1 MKKAKLKTYGDMARH
16 LWNTFTKLA
25 SDYARIDIT
34 FNLYITYGIKELKQN
49 RRNAMKGISTNNLDQ
64 NSNFLLTQKY
74 FGQLV
79 KTKWNFSN
87 FSLIVSLKIILKV
100 FLNIFV
106 DHIMD
111 RLPAVLS
118 FR

>member
-16 LWNTFTKLA
+16 LWNTFTKRA

-34 FNLYITYGIKELKQN
+34 FDLYMTYGIKELKQN
-49 RRNAMKGISTNNLDQ
+49 RKNAVKGISANNLDQ

-79 KTKWNFSN
+79 SDKN
-87 FSLIVSLKIILKV
+87 LI
-100 FLNIFV
+100 N
-106 DHIMD
+106 
-111 RLPAVLS
+111 
-118 FR
+118 

>member
-1 MKKAKLKTYGDMARH
+1 MFISSANVQQKDNASGRFFVDYARTVPVKKAKLKTYGDMARH

-34 FNLYITYGIKELKQN
+34 FDLYITYGIKELKQN
-49 RRNAMKGISTNNLDQ
+49 RRNAVKGISTNNLDQ

-79 KTKWNFSN
+79 SDKN
-87 FSLIVSLKIILKV
+87 LI
-100 FLNIFV
+100 N
-106 DHIMD
+106 
-111 RLPAVLS
+111 
-118 FR
+118 